1 MFIQNQDG
9 SWADDDTATEVLRAM
24 RNTTSTIDCQGL
36 YDQMILQGSAGI
48 QGSDDWEAQV
58 YNEIQSRNLLWA
70 DVAQAYWRGW
80 IASMNNICR
89 Q

>member
-1 MFIQNQDG
+1 MFVQNQDG

-24 RNTTSTIDCQGL
+24 RNTTSTVDCQGL
-36 YDQMILQGSAGI
+36 YDHVILQGSSGF
-48 QGSDDWEAQV
+48 QDRDEWGAQV
-58 YNEIQSRNLLWA
+58 YNEIQNRKSLWA
-70 DVAQAYWRGW
+70 DVAQAYWRAW